1 MAARQ
6 IIPKEQLTAYE
17 RWEMSDFGG
26 SPGVRAR
33 PDNLP
38 TVAAIEQIQAQA
50 REEGYA
56 AGRGEGYAAG
66 LAQAAAEA
74 RSIHNLLQPLAD
86 SLRSLDEEIAQDVLT
101 LALHVAREVIRDA
114 LVAKPEL
121 VLPVVREAIRGF
133 DSFNQH
139 PQLIVN
145 PADGDLIRM
154 HLADQLQHGGWKL
167 REDPTIE
174 RGGCRVE
181 THSAEADATLATR
194 WTRVIAALGQDL
206 AWVGD

>member
-26 SPGVRAR
+26 TSSPRAR
-33 PDNLP
+33 PDHLP
-38 TVAAIEQIQAQA
+38 TVAAIEQIQTQA

-74 RSIHNLLQPLAD
+74 RSIHDLLQPLAA
-86 SLRSLDEEIAQDVLT
+86 SLRNLDEEIAADVLA

-114 LVAKPEL
+114 LATKPEL
-121 VLPVVREAIRGF
+121 MIPVVREAIRNF

-145 PADGDLIRM
+145 PADGELVRL

-181 THSAEADATLATR
+181 THSAEVDATLATR
-194 WTRVIAALGQDL
+194 WTRVVASLAQDVAWLGE
-206 AWVGD
+206 